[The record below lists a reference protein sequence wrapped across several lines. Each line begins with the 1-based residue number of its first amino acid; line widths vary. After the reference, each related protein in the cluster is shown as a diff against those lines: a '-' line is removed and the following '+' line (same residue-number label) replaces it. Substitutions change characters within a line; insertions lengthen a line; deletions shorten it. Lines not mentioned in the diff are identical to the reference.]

1 MTANSNGDLLQNTTG
16 VEQNDG
22 RRKRKRSSSLSST
35 TTNHNIQIKSN
46 NKRINVIPHIETLS
60 SERMM
65 NLRNRPLKAATAG
78 VDSPGNP
85 GTTANQNIS
94 KSPPATLSSIT
105 TTSTTINN
113 KNTDNHSVT
122 RRSKRNNQQQ
132 QSPSTTVG
140 DSLRQQ
146 DNSSTT
152 SSLPVS
158 STRSI
163 RSFFPLRTIG
173 AVCELFRSQLNPQN
187 QSSTVRE
194 DGHFEPD
201 LALLSIVIGI
211 VEASLTRAWDEEYAS
226 KFISDIASTTTTG
239 AAAATTTAT
248 NTNNGKDMI
257 KKEIHSSNP
266 PTTSLNTTRPLSE
279 AGSYSPA
286 EATPAPIVTVRNG
299 IHSPLDMPIP
309 TVFYENVESLLK
321 KFTTHIKG

>member
-16 VEQNDG
+16 VEQNEG
-22 RRKRKRSSSLSST
+22 RRKRKRSSSLSSP
-35 TTNHNIQIKSN
+35 TNNNINNKSNAN
-46 NKRINVIPHIETLS
+46 NKRINVIPNIDTLS

-94 KSPPATLSSIT
+94 KSPATTISSP
-105 TTSTTINN
+105 TTSLNN

-132 QSPSTTVG
+132 SPSTSIG

-146 DNSSTT
+146 DNLSTT
-152 SSLPVS
+152 SSLPAS

-211 VEASLTRAWDEEYAS
+211 VEASLTRAWDEEYVS
-226 KFISDIASTTTTG
+226 KFISDIATTTPADSTTTT
-239 AAAATTTAT
+239 T
-248 NTNNGKDMI
+248 NSKDMI

-266 PTTSLNTTRPLSE
+266 PTTAINTTRSISE

-286 EATPAPIVTVRNG
+286 EATPAPIVAVRNG
-299 IHSPLDMPIP
+299 IHSPLDIPIP